1 MIPREG
7 FGLALIHYWTSFPF
21 SVPSLFS
28 APFLFL
34 HHPRG
39 IIGADSPLRHFPIAK
54 GEPASG

>member
-7 FGLALIHYWTSFPF
+7 FGLALIHYWTS
-21 SVPSLFS
+21 
-28 APFLFL
+28 FLFL